1 MSSIDEENFRT
12 IMERSPHAMCVCRAD
27 KNAAMLDYLG
37 YESGGP
43 LLGPTLAELSDEVI
57 HPGDRERTRNAFR
70 RLFADLG
77 TAAAQESPAVKI
89 EDIRIRRKCDGGIRV
104 CDMYGTI
111 VMHDG
116 APALVTYIQYLTE
129 RRAADDRMR
138 FADRMSSLGTLAAG
152 VAHEINMLANDVFDL
167 VLCDLMMP
175 GMTGQELFV
184 RIEATDRGVARRVV
198 FLTGGAVTPGAH
210 KALEE
215 AVNGYIQKPFDPEE
229 LRSFVKK
236 QVNRFPP

>member
-77 TAAAQESPAVKI
+77 TAAGPTH
-89 EDIRIRRKCDGGIRV
+89 RG
-104 CDMYGTI
+104 
-111 VMHDG
+111 
-116 APALVTYIQYLTE
+116 
-129 RRAADDRMR
+129 RRAP
-138 FADRMSSLGTLAAG
+138 
-152 VAHEINMLANDVFDL
+152 
-167 VLCDLMMP
+167 CCC
-175 GMTGQELFV
+175 
-184 RIEATDRGVARRVV
+184 RR
-198 FLTGGAVTPGAH
+198 
-210 KALEE
+210 
-215 AVNGYIQKPFDPEE
+215 
-229 LRSFVKK
+229 
-236 QVNRFPP
+236 